1 MAAAA
6 PKASDGVKPIHS
18 IVLDAGPIIKNNP
31 PVSTLLKQATE
42 LITTPSVLSEIR
54 DPATR
59 TRIETQLLPFV
70 TQRTPKP
77 ASLRFVSEFAR
88 KTGDRGVLSKEDL
101 EIIALAY
108 DIECE
113 RNGGDWRLR
122 REPGQKGI
130 NGTPPKKEEVKPEEK
145 EEKKQEESV
154 EALTEKVKEMDIQ
167 GTNDAQNSTAEA
179 TATETAQTGPKSD
192 ETEETT
198 PEDDNG
204 DGEEDDES
212 DGGEWITPSNIKK
225 HQIKDADALGEEPE
239 SKVMQVAIITSDF
252 AMQNVIL
259 QMNLNL
265 LSNANMQRI
274 KQIKSYIL
282 RCHACFLTTKDMS
295 QQFCPRCGKPT
306 LNRVSCTTSSD
317 GSFKIH
323 LKKNMQWNHRG
334 DRYSIPKT
342 GTNSAAGRMEGGGKG
357 GWGNELILA
366 PDQKE
371 YTRALKQEYW
381 RNKKEHDLMDDDY
394 LPGILSGQRAKGGG
408 RVKVGAGR
416 NVNSKKRHA

>member
-1 MAAAA
+1 MA
-6 PKASDGVKPIHS
+6 PASPEGVKPIHS

-31 PVSTLLKQATE
+31 PVSTLLKQASE
-42 LITTPSVLSEIR
+42 LITTSSVLSEIR

-77 ASLRFVSEFAR
+77 ASWRFVSEFAR

-101 EIIALAY
+101 EIVALAY

-130 NGTPPKKEEVKPEEK
+130 NGSPPKKEETAQ
-145 EEKKQEESV
+145 EKKGDESI
-154 EALTEKVKEMDIQ
+154 ERITEQVKDMSIESMADTQ
-167 GTNDAQNSTAEA
+167 KEQQSTEA
-179 TATETAQTGPKSD
+179 TATSGAAQSGPNTED
-192 ETEETT
+192 AEETL
-198 PEDDNG
+198 P
-204 DGEEDDES
+204 EDDES
-212 DGGEWITPSNIKK
+212 DGGEWITPVNIKK
-225 HQIKDADALGEEPE
+225 HQIKDADALGEDPE
-239 SKVMQVAIITSDF
+239 SKVMQVAVITSDF

-295 QQFCPRCGKPT
+295 KQFCPRCGKPT

-317 GSFKIH
+317 GSFRIH

-334 DRYSIPKT
+334 DRFSLPKT
-342 GTNSAAGRMEGGGKG
+342 GSSSASGRMEGGGKG

-381 RNKKEHDLMDDDY
+381 RTKKEHDLMDDDY

-416 NVNSKKRHA
+416 NVNSKKRHV